1 MGGGLGGKAA
11 SIHLARAGFKVI
23 CVEPARS
30 VEQSVGESLDWSA
43 PDLLCALGL
52 PMEQLVQAQIATWK
66 RHVTL
71 KMCDGC
77 SAHYIPST
85 WLGEKPFHVEL
96 RTLHVDRVKLD
107 QKLLDLMRAQG
118 VELIHDKVVRVER
131 DQNRV
136 HSVVTAAGSRLA
148 STWFIDASGLGSS
161 ILGREFQLPAASWG
175 PPKVAM
181 WKYFP
186 VDDVVE
192 GTTIYVDPSTVDYL
206 DWIWEIPVQVN
217 AVSVGYV
224 LPGTA
229 MKAMRDE
236 GSTVEEIFRRKLTEF
251 SRFERLLKTE
261 SSGKLNVTS
270 FRCRTYLKT
279 AGPNWVMVGEA
290 ASMVDPITSNGVTAA
305 LRHAAEASSM
315 IQKFRSRGALPW
327 RARSLYNARVIM
339 LAKFFNSGIEKIV
352 YESPVRKRIGLGR
365 SGTVYTGPAW
375 SMNAV
380 YARLKPK
387 GLLSTALLG
396 AVLGAFRVG
405 AGAFY
410 QFCKMA
416 PAEKPERLA

>member
-1 MGGGLGGKAA
+1 
-11 SIHLARAGFKVI
+11 
-23 CVEPARS
+23 
-30 VEQSVGESLDWSA
+30 
-43 PDLLCALGL
+43 
-52 PMEQLVQAQIATWK
+52 
-66 RHVTL
+66 
-71 KMCDGC
+71 
-77 SAHYIPST
+77 
-85 WLGEKPFHVEL
+85 
-96 RTLHVDRVKLD
+96 
-107 QKLLDLMRAQG
+107 
-118 VELIHDKVVRVER
+118 
-131 DQNRV
+131 
-136 HSVVTAAGSRLA
+136 LA